1 MFKEVSRDFLPSLD
15 PGHEPTNF
23 KLLNEPKIDD
33 ADQRS
38 IWKYLYFLLLLINFM
53 EKKQNNKWGEKNK
66 LGNSEKNGQRS
77 SAHSPVQVKNQEVLG
92 GHK

>member
-15 PGHEPTNF
+15 PGHEHEPTNC

-38 IWKYLYFLLLLINFM
+38 IWKYLYFLLLLINLM

-66 LGNSEKNGQRS
+66 LGNSEKSQR
-77 SAHSPVQVKNQEVLG
+77 
-92 GHK
+92 